1 MRVITQ
7 DKMLDI
13 PYTRFAFS
21 ITKDGVILATKDIV
35 CRCEELLSRIVAKYS
50 TKEKAQKV
58 MKMLRNE
65 YMKNGSKNVYFQ
77 FPADED
83 VIV

>member
-7 DKMLDI
+7 DKHIDFPMDNFVFTLWINPVKIICYDKLEGSD
-13 PYTRFAFS
+13 Y
-21 ITKDGVILATKDIV
+21 IT
-35 CRCEELLSRIVAKYS
+35 VAKYS

>member
-1 MRVITQ
+1 MRILTQ
-7 DKMLDI
+7 IKHIDLPMDNYSFAILRNPVKIICYDKVESND
-13 PYTRFAFS
+13 Y
-21 ITKDGVILATKDIV
+21 V
-35 CRCEELLSRIVAKYS
+35 IVAEYS
-50 TKEKAQKV
+50 SIEKGLKA
-58 MKMLRNE
+58 MEMLRNE

>member
-7 DKMLDI
+7 DKHIDFPI
-13 PYTRFAFS
+13 DRFVIS
-21 ITKDGVILATKDIV
+21 TIIGMKIICYDTVEGNDYIT
-35 CRCEELLSRIVAKYS
+35 VAKYS
-50 TKEKAQKV
+50 TKEKALKA
-58 MKMLRNE
+58 MEMLRNE

>member
-7 DKMLDI
+7 DKKIDFPI
-13 PYTRFAFS
+13 DKF
-21 ITKDGVILATKDIV
+21 VISATIFMKIV
-35 CRCEELLSRIVAKYS
+35 CYDQVEGNDYITVATYS
-50 TKEKAQKV
+50 TQEKVQKA
-58 MKMLRNE
+58 MEMLRNE